1 MALSFD
7 LFKVVDVKNP
17 SKHCTEVFFS
27 DGNQND
33 LKITSLVIFEQQVK
47 YIITEEYESH
57 KRVKIYIIDDDSDP
71 IVIDFH
77 PDEYELYEAF
87 FLALYNKNI

>member
-17 SKHCTEVFFS
+17 SKNCTEIFFS
-27 DGNQND
+27 DGKDND
-33 LKITSLVIFEQQVK
+33 LKRTSLVIFEQQIK
-47 YIITEEYESH
+47 YLVTEQYETH
-57 KRVKIYIIDDDSDP
+57 KRVKIYIIDDGDP

-77 PDEYELYEAF
+77 TDEYAFFEAF
-87 FLALYNKNI
+87 FLALYNKNT